1 MRLTVVAG
9 LIFGLSMAIQSLVG
23 AHARAKAGHAANAVR
38 VHVKEVAPW
47 YIADNDARSRENIA
61 GRRPDITASGGEQ
74 LDFILTKK
82 LLTGTKSRILSLKY
96 WVQGSPLP
104 KEA

>member
-9 LIFGLSMAIQSLVG
+9 LIFGLSMAIQSAVG

-47 YIADNDARSRENIA
+47 YIAQRSCGNVA
-61 GRRPDITASGGEQ
+61 GRRRDIAATAAN
-74 LDFILTKK
+74 
-82 LLTGTKSRILSLKY
+82 
-96 WVQGSPLP
+96 V
-104 KEA
+104 

>member
-47 YIADNDARSRENIA
+47 YIADNA
-61 GRRPDITASGGEQ
+61 GRSCQNVSSRRHDIAATAA
-74 LDFILTKK
+74 D
-82 LLTGTKSRILSLKY
+82 
-96 WVQGSPLP
+96 V
-104 KEA
+104 

>member
-23 AHARAKAGHAANAVR
+23 AHARAKAGHAANAIR

-47 YIADNDARSRENIA
+47 YIADNAGRSYENVA
-61 GRRPDITASGGEQ
+61 GRRRGIAATRANG
-74 LDFILTKK
+74 
-82 LLTGTKSRILSLKY
+82 
-96 WVQGSPLP
+96 
-104 KEA
+104 